1 MPDLNTAQV
10 TVGSL
15 VRVRGRDWV
24 VIPSEHEDI
33 LKLRPLSGKEE
44 DSIGI
49 HRLMEGSQ
57 LEPAS
62 FPDPIP
68 DDAGDYLS
76 GKLLRNAGRLSL
88 RSGAGPFRSLGRIS
102 VRPRPYQFVPL
113 IMALRLD
120 PVRMLIADDVGV
132 GKTIEAGLIARELLD
147 RGDALRLCVL
157 CPPHLCDQWQTELER
172 WFHIHAAV
180 VRTSTIARLERSIP
194 RGGDSLYKYC
204 KHIIVSIDFAKSDRR
219 RHDFLAGCPDLVI
232 VDEVHTATAPGIRS
246 SREQQQRHELLQDIA
261 KNENRHLLLLTA
273 TPHSGVEDSFLSLLS
288 LLSPKFGTLNLQAL
302 SEPQRKA
309 LAQHLVQRR
318 RGDVAKWMGTET
330 PFPKRVPPYEK
341 TYKLTQEYG
350 NLFQDVLEFTRQTIQ
365 VPGLQEN
372 RRRVRYWAALTL
384 LRCLMSSPAAAIRAF
399 SARENHTPDE
409 PQAETNGEATEA
421 LRVREIFDPM
431 AEGTT
436 LDAVPETA
444 VELGNADLTQT
455 DRTKLRA
462 FKQRAQAIA
471 DAGRDPKLEEASRI
485 ILDMLQRGFH
495 PIVWCRFIA
504 TADYVAAQLEQKL
517 KQHYITIRVKAVTSA
532 TGDDEEREAAIS
544 GLVESEKHVLVATDC
559 LSEGVNLQE
568 HFDAVLHYD
577 LPWNPN
583 RLEQRDGRVDRF
595 GQPRADVCSVML
607 YSPDNP
613 IDGIVLNVLLRK
625 ARQIYDALGIR
636 VSVPV
641 ESESVVQAIVKAVF
655 ENWHG
660 ESEQLPLA
668 FTGIENVKALHLAME
683 REANRE
689 EESRTRFAQHAIR
702 PDEVQ
707 RELEATD
714 SVLGDPQAVRRFVL
728 DATQRLQIPIADR
741 GKFFSLEPGGKLPEE
756 LRYRLNWQKT
766 VRIVFDSP
774 PPRDVE
780 NAYVVGRNHPF
791 VAYLSQRIL
800 GMAFHPKG
808 SEDNFRCGA
817 AYTNAVKLRTVIL
830 LLRVRYLLG
839 RRGQL
844 DQFAEE
850 VLTAGYTSEGGK
862 LLWLQTND
870 ATVLHLLQNEA
881 VGNITPTEKKERIQK
896 ALEEVTEHRQKIR
909 AIADARAKELEEAH
923 DRLKQQIGGAKVKAT
938 AYDPDILGIHVLLPG
953 GKA

>member
-1 MPDLNTAQV
+1 
-10 TVGSL
+10 
-15 VRVRGRDWV
+15 
-24 VIPSEHEDI
+24 
-33 LKLRPLSGKEE
+33 
-44 DSIGI
+44 
-49 HRLMEGSQ
+49 
-57 LEPAS
+57 
-62 FPDPIP
+62 
-68 DDAGDYLS
+68 
-76 GKLLRNAGRLSL
+76 
-88 RSGAGPFRSLGRIS
+88 
-102 VRPRPYQFVPL
+102 
-113 IMALRLD
+113 
-120 PVRMLIADDVGV
+120 
-132 GKTIEAGLIARELLD
+132 
-147 RGDALRLCVL
+147 
-157 CPPHLCDQWQTELER
+157 
-172 WFHIHAAV
+172 
-180 VRTSTIARLERSIP
+180 
-194 RGGDSLYKYC
+194 
-204 KHIIVSIDFAKSDRR
+204 
-219 RHDFLAGCPDLVI
+219 
-232 VDEVHTATAPGIRS
+232 
-246 SREQQQRHELLQDIA
+246 
-261 KNENRHLLLLTA
+261 
-273 TPHSGVEDSFLSLLS
+273 
-288 LLSPKFGTLNLQAL
+288 
-302 SEPQRKA
+302 
-309 LAQHLVQRR
+309 
-318 RGDVAKWMGTET
+318 
-330 PFPKRVPPYEK
+330 
-341 TYKLTQEYG
+341 
-350 NLFQDVLEFTRQTIQ
+350 
-365 VPGLQEN
+365 
-372 RRRVRYWAALTL
+372 
-384 LRCLMSSPAAAIRAF
+384 
-399 SARENHTPDE
+399 
-409 PQAETNGEATEA
+409 
-421 LRVREIFDPM
+421 
-431 AEGTT
+431 
-436 LDAVPETA
+436 
-444 VELGNADLTQT
+444 
-455 DRTKLRA
+455 
-462 FKQRAQAIA
+462 
-471 DAGRDPKLEEASRI
+471 
-485 ILDMLQRGFH
+485 
-495 PIVWCRFIA
+495 
-504 TADYVAAQLEQKL
+504 VAAQLEQKL

-613 IDGIVLNVLLRK
+613 IDGIVLN
-625 ARQIYDALGIR
+625 